1 MLRVG
6 LTGGI
11 ASGKSTVASL
21 LRDRD
26 CMVLEAD
33 PLGHELLEPGQA
45 AYDETVQEFGQEILA
60 PGGKVDRG
68 KLGAIIFADPQKRA
82 RLNQILH
89 PRILDI
95 VRKWFEALDRQGGPE
110 YAFAEAALI
119 VEAGFHKE
127 LDRLVVCWTLPKQQ
141 LERLQERGMSLEDA
155 QRRIAAQMPAEEK
168 RRAADVVIDCS
179 KTLEETERQVNQ
191 LLEQLKQADAPGR
204 NFP

>member
-1 MLRVG
+1 M
-6 LTGGI
+6 
-11 ASGKSTVASL
+11 ASL